1 MIKANNI
8 VLIHSVRIPLF
19 TSLQEFRNLKTHQKV
34 KKLSENIQIKE
45 KLDKTNSYLQVFRV
59 VIMNNNNLQ
68 NKANNIVVL
77 EIQNQSYKAIYQ
89 NFKDNK
95 FETGNII
102 KISRK

>member
-8 VLIHSVRIPLF
+8 VLIYSVRIPLF
-19 TSLQEFRNLKTHQKV
+19 TSLQEFRNLKTHQKI
-34 KKLSENIQIKE
+34 KKLSETIQIKT
-45 KLDKTNSYLQVFRV
+45 KLNKTNSYLQVFRV

-77 EIQNQSYKAIYQ
+77 EIQNQSYKVIYR

-95 FETGNII
+95 FEIGNIT